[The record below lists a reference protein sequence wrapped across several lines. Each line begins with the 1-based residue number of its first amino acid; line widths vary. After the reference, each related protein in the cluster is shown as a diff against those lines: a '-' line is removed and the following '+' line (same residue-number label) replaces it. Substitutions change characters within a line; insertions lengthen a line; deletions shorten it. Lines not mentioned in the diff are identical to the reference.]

1 MKNLVVV
8 DTTSALT
15 HETIRGRPLGA
26 SEYQLYALVDE
37 LAAYMPVK
45 VYNQRAAGKGA
56 MIDGIVYGGLDDIS
70 LNRNSVV
77 LVLRYYPSDYPA
89 VEARIR
95 DHPVYVW
102 AQDVAG
108 PWLVG
113 GVGAQSVDSALVAAV
128 AGRPNVR
135 FVSPSRFN
143 KDRIHEFFAAAG
155 APLSDDRCVVAF
167 SALYDSEFTKAD
179 IVRNPRVLFYGSAW
193 MKGVEAVVQLFAHI
207 HAKDPAFK
215 LVLANPGY
223 DDAQRYESFLQ
234 EVNARFGDAVA
245 VLGPLSRH
253 DFSCVVKSALAVLT
267 PRFAETF
274 GCVFAES
281 LALGTPVIADIHSG
295 AVREFAG
302 DGAVIS
308 YDVPDA
314 VYRRLVELQEGG
326 AAATV
331 SLGDAFRLP
340 AVVAR
345 WLELIASAVAPTPA
359 PAT

>member
-1 MKNLVVV
+1 MKNLVVI
-8 DTTSALT
+8 DTTSSLT

-26 SEYQLYALVDE
+26 SEYQLYALVEE
-37 LAAYMPVK
+37 LASYMPVK
-45 VYNQRAAGKGA
+45 VYNQRAGGA
-56 MIDGIVYGGLDDIS
+56 MIDGIVYGGLGDIS

-77 LVLRYYPSDYPA
+77 VALRYYPTAHPA
-89 VEARIR
+89 VEERIR

-108 PWLVG
+108 PWLVAG
-113 GVGAQSVDSALVAAV
+113 PGAQAVDAAV
-128 AGRPNVR
+128 VASIAARSNVR

-143 KDRIHEFFAAAG
+143 KERIHEFFAAAG
-155 APLSDDRCVVAF
+155 SPLSDDRCVVVY
-167 SALYDSEFTKAD
+167 SALYDAEFTKAD

-193 MKGVEAVVQLFAHI
+193 MKGVEAVGQLFAHI
-207 HAKDPAFK
+207 HAKDPSFK
-215 LVLANPGY
+215 LLLANPGY
-223 DDAQRYESFLQ
+223 DDAQRYEGFLQ
-234 EVNARFGDAVA
+234 EVNARFGDAVT

-253 DFSCVVKSALAVLT
+253 DFSCVVKSALVVLT

-302 DGAVIS
+302 EAAVIS
-308 YDVPDA
+308 YDDPDA
-314 VYRRLVELQEGG
+314 VYRRLVELREGG
-326 AAATV
+326 PAATV

-340 AVVAR
+340 AVIAR
-345 WLELIASAVAPTPA
+345 WRGLIDSAPAPA